1 MDRDTSPFL
10 NNHNRSSSDG
20 MMPPSPPSRLPPP
33 TPEEVQYGYG
43 NDRNQNNYNNDHSN
57 FDDQMRL
64 PYSEGRSH
72 EFNRA
77 THYSSNEVDP
87 DWGLSRLAAGAT
99 SSSSSASS
107 SAFSSSLNN
116 NSNSPP
122 SSDYHYQHQHH
133 DGPPPPPYSSSSLYP
148 NLESYHDNSNQNLY
162 PPPLNNRN
170 ADQEPYNPY
179 NNNNNNNNYNPNN
192 NMNNNSNRGADFS
205 NRYISNSTTQL
216 DLIIE
221 GAVIACHSLF
231 QTIFNTKVWNIYRQY
246 AIKIF
251 MATVLVFIL
260 LHLGTIPLR
269 IFFTIV
275 SIISFGR
282 ISLWDTLHS
291 FNGFIWALC
300 AFLPFAMLLFLRY
313 IYTGPL
319 NQLLF
324 ATLDTLDPPLATRL
338 RAIPHSSFNY
348 SLRRVVYRYIKYFAV
363 MIVGLWLSYI
373 PLFGSSIVVML
384 QFAAIASTVGIKV
397 AFILGCISLLPFF
410 NTLGLSV
417 LTVFLWSKALSQE
430 LLFPYWERIRL
441 ERENGRYPPES
452 ANVSFTKA
460 QQNALSIGFCVPFA
474 LIIHGTAYGW
484 LIFGVAQA
492 TVSWLIVEIERRSY
506 K

>member
-300 AFLPFAMLLFLRY
+300 AFLPFAMLLFLR
-313 IYTGPL
+313 
-319 NQLLF
+319 
-324 ATLDTLDPPLATRL
+324 
-338 RAIPHSSFNY
+338 
-348 SLRRVVYRYIKYFAV
+348 
-363 MIVGLWLSYI
+363 
-373 PLFGSSIVVML
+373 
-384 QFAAIASTVGIKV
+384 
-397 AFILGCISLLPFF
+397 
-410 NTLGLSV
+410 
-417 LTVFLWSKALSQE
+417 
-430 LLFPYWERIRL
+430 
-441 ERENGRYPPES
+441 
-452 ANVSFTKA
+452 
-460 QQNALSIGFCVPFA
+460 
-474 LIIHGTAYGW
+474 
-484 LIFGVAQA
+484 
-492 TVSWLIVEIERRSY
+492 
-506 K
+506 